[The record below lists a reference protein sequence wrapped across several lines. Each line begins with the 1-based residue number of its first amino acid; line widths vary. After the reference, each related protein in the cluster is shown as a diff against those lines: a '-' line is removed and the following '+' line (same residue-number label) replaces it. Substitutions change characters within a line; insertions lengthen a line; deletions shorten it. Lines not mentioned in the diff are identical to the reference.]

1 MNTINYKI
9 NDNGTIRD
17 MTDAEKAL
25 IDSSQESATA
35 ETKAREDAEAQAK
48 IDKEAGK
55 TKLKDLGLT
64 EDEIKALIGEQ

>member
-1 MNTINYKI
+1 MVAYTHVV
-9 NDNGTIRD
+9 NGKVIPFTEE
-17 MTDAEKAL
+17 EKAEWDIKMEKL
-25 IDSSQESATA
+25 KA

-55 TKLKDLGLT
+55 TKLKDLGLS